1 MPTNKKP
8 IITTDKNKVQ
18 AYNDSLFIKKNFN
31 IFPHPKGYGEA
42 LKRVGQNP
50 SADYFPAPE
59 QPYILKKEKK
69 KKEIK
74 KKDIIPVPVKESIP
88 KDTIPVDKPV
98 IEPQIKKEPE
108 PTVPKKLPGG
118 SGPFARYPNMKKQLN
133 NVKTS
138 RMVNAKK
145 VENIVP
151 TFVSGAK
158 SVKQYR
164 GDENLPEAKNGMKKC
179 GCKHVRSKYKYG
191 TGAVV
196 IPEGSAIVTAKNG
209 AGRKAVEAHL
219 RGDDEEVENHIRR
232 MPEDKPTGRYKYK
245 NDDGNKKL
253 KSSSAL
259 GYVPAGQ
266 HKEKYYGKV
275 ADADFDKLREN
286 NPWYD
291 WANFDPSRKG
301 DVEKFQSAFNKLS
314 ESLGSKAKL
323 EVDDKLGEQTAT
335 AKVDYMGT
343 VPENK
348 GTEEDKTKTI
358 TDDKK
363 KPEFKMK
370 KGFDIPSLAE
380 ASAKAAVLGQGVEG
394 VPENYLKLGRYNY
407 ASQLDRTLRENAI
420 AANTA
425 KENIRDVSG
434 GSAGSYLANVANIT
448 AKRFEANA
456 AAGTAEGIA
465 KNELLNKNVDLG
477 NTEATVNTGLKNQ
490 FAQQRSA
497 NRGAY
502 NNMLVSLGQSIDTAA
517 DASKLMSNQRG
528 ADNQRL
534 AILKSMSDSGNYDIT
549 TNPDGTMGFSVKKVA
564 KGAKRLK
571 TYKRR

>member
-1 MPTNKKP
+1 MYK
-8 IITTDKNKVQ
+8 
-18 AYNDSLFIKKNFN
+18 
-31 IFPHPKGYGEA
+31 
-42 LKRVGQNP
+42 
-50 SADYFPAPE
+50 
-59 QPYILKKEKK
+59 
-69 KKEIK
+69 
-74 KKDIIPVPVKESIP
+74 
-88 KDTIPVDKPV
+88 
-98 IEPQIKKEPE
+98 
-108 PTVPKKLPGG
+108 
-118 SGPFARYPNMKKQLN
+118 
-133 NVKTS
+133 
-138 RMVNAKK
+138 
-145 VENIVP
+145 
-151 TFVSGAK
+151 FVSGAK

-164 GDENLPEAKNGMKKC
+164 GDENLPEAKKGMKNC
-179 GCKHVRSKYKYG
+179 GCKHPKSKYKYG

-196 IPEGSAIVTAKNG
+196 IPEGSAIITAKNG

-266 HKEKYYGKV
+266 RKKKYYGKV
-275 ADADFDKLREN
+275 LDADFNKLREN

-291 WANFDPSRKG
+291 WSNFDPSRKG
-301 DVEKFQSAFNKLS
+301 DVEKFQAAFNKLS

-358 TDDKK
+358 TDNKK
-363 KPEFKMK
+363 NDTFATSKRGGDFLRN
-370 KGFDIPSLAE
+370 IPSLAE
-380 ASAKAAVLGQGVEG
+380 VAAKASILKDG
-394 VPENYLKLGRYNY
+394 PEKNAQNYLNLRTPEYV
-407 ASQLDRTLRENAI
+407 SQLPKILNENTMDANAAKQI
-420 AANTA
+420 ARN
-425 KENIRDVSG
+425 VSG
-434 GSAGSYLANVANIT
+434 GNVGNYLANASDIYGLKLKTNNLAVIDDTLARQAVINEGVGT
-448 AKRFEANA
+448 KNREA
-456 AAGTAEGIA
+456 EY
-465 KNELLNKNVDLG
+465 
-477 NTEATVNTGLKNQ
+477 NTGLRNQ
-490 FAQQRSA
+490 YAQQDAA

-502 NNMLVSLGQSIDTAA
+502 NNMLVSLGQSVDTAV

-534 AILKSMSDSGNYDIT
+534 AILKSMADSGNYDIT
-549 TNPDGTMGFSVKKVA
+549 TNPDGTMSYSVKKVA

-571 TYKRR
+571 TYKRK